1 MDAGNRTELWQTR
14 MRELSGAI
22 MISALFQVFIG
33 FFGINIL
40 IFFTLMLIHII
51 NQKVRLFGCIDVCRS
66 IYYQLCFIIRFSPV
80 ILSYFLLVYI
90 SNAFILLTL
99 AVGNVQC
106 LSVCVCVV
114 RLKSVNSSADL
125 INFILLRRLVSFQI
139 LLHLVTI
146 ANLHFM
152 PRRY

>member
-1 MDAGNRTELWQTR
+1 MPTLAILQQSEWRCPAEEVIDAMDAGNRTELWQTR

-66 IYYQLCFIIRFSPV
+66 
-80 ILSYFLLVYI
+80 
-90 SNAFILLTL
+90 
-99 AVGNVQC
+99 
-106 LSVCVCVV
+106 
-114 RLKSVNSSADL
+114 
-125 INFILLRRLVSFQI
+125 
-139 LLHLVTI
+139 
-146 ANLHFM
+146 
-152 PRRY
+152 